1 MASYMA
7 DVYSAQDLATLIE
20 IRDELT
26 NSYRQVARTPITQY
40 SFQDRQVIYEQ
51 RRFLQKE
58 IDRYN
63 RKILLAEGK
72 TSGSTKADFSNLPL
86 IYKP

>member
-1 MASYMA
+1 MG
-7 DVYSAQDLATLIE
+7 DERSAQDLALLIE
-20 IRDELT
+20 TRDELQ
-26 NSYRQVARTPITQY
+26 NSYREIARTPMTQY

-63 RKILLAEGK
+63 RKIKLAQGV
-72 TSGSTKADFSNLPL
+72 TTGSTRADFSNLPQ

>member
-1 MASYMA
+1 MASEK
-7 DVYSAQDLATLIE
+7 SAQDLATLIE

-26 NSYRQVARTPITQY
+26 ASYRQVSKTPMSQY

-63 RKILLAEGK
+63 RKIALAQG
-72 TSGSTKADFSNLPL
+72 TALGSTRADFSGLPNLF
-86 IYKP
+86 KP

>member
-1 MASYMA
+1 MAIER
-7 DVYSAQDLATLIE
+7 SAQDLATLID

-26 NSYRQVARTPITQY
+26 KSYREIARTPMTQY

-51 RRFLQKE
+51 RRFLQRE

-72 TSGSTKADFSNLPL
+72 TSGSTKADFANLPL

>member
-1 MASYMA
+1 MA
-7 DVYSAQDLATLIE
+7 DERSAQDLALLIE
-20 IRDELT
+20 TRDELQK
-26 NSYRQVARTPITQY
+26 SYREIARTPMTQY

-63 RKILLAEGK
+63 RKILLAQGI
-72 TSGSTKADFSNLPL
+72 TTGSTRADFSTLPDL
-86 IYKP
+86 YKP

>member
-1 MASYMA
+1 MA
-7 DVYSAQDLATLIE
+7 DERSAQDLALLIE
-20 IRDELT
+20 TRGELQK
-26 NSYRQVARTPITQY
+26 SYREIARTPMTQY

-63 RKILLAEGK
+63 RKILLAQG
-72 TSGSTKADFSNLPL
+72 TTTGSTRADFSSLPD

>member
-1 MASYMA
+1 MAT
-7 DVYSAQDLATLIE
+7 VKTAQNLATLIE
-20 IRDELT
+20 IREELT
-26 NSYRQVARTPITQY
+26 NSYREIAKTPMTQY

-63 RKILLAEGK
+63 RKILLAEGI
-72 TSGSTKADFSNLPL
+72 TTGSTKADFSNLPL

>member
-1 MASYMA
+1 MA
-7 DVYSAQDLATLIE
+7 DERSAQDLALLIE
-20 IRDELT
+20 TRDELQK
-26 NSYRQVARTPITQY
+26 SYREIARTPMTQY

-63 RKILLAEGK
+63 RKILLARGIAH
-72 TSGSTKADFSNLPL
+72 GSTRADFSSLPE

>member
-1 MASYMA
+1 MATER
-7 DVYSAQDLATLIE
+7 SAQDLALLIE
-20 IRDELT
+20 TRDELQK
-26 NSYRQVARTPITQY
+26 SYREIARTPMTQY

-63 RKILLAEGK
+63 RKILLAQG
-72 TSGSTKADFSNLPL
+72 TTTGSTRADFSKLPDL
-86 IYKP
+86 YKP

>member
-1 MASYMA
+1 MATER
-7 DVYSAQDLATLIE
+7 SAQELATLIE

-26 NSYRQVARTPITQY
+26 KSYKEIARTPMTQY

-63 RKILLAEGK
+63 RKIALAQNIA
-72 TSGSTKADFSNLPL
+72 TGSTNADFSNLPE

>member
-1 MASYMA
+1 MATER
-7 DVYSAQDLATLIE
+7 SAQDLATLID

-26 NSYRQVARTPITQY
+26 KSYREIARTPMTQY

-51 RRFLQKE
+51 RRFLQRE

>member
-1 MASYMA
+1 MATEKS
-7 DVYSAQDLATLIE
+7 SQDLSTLIE

-26 NSYRQVARTPITQY
+26 SSYRQISKTPMSQY

-63 RKILLAEGK
+63 RKIALAEG
-72 TSGSTKADFSNLPL
+72 TALGSTRADFSGLPQ